1 MLNTDIATA
10 TPAQIDGEI
19 ARLSGIRATAE
30 RTIARAEET
39 ISRIDNLDADSYQR
53 GFAWNSPA
61 AYAKAVEEFNAAMT
75 AGEAADE
82 AITPLNAEYTRR
94 GGWSRFYFVTNT
106 GGHVHR
112 SMSCATC
119 FPTTQYAWLTDYSG
133 STDEQIVADAKSQA
147 CTVCFEDAP
156 VEAFRG
162 RGSIET
168 PDRKAARIEREAK
181 RAAKA
186 AAEVNVIGY
195 VSYAG
200 RVSTKTFKTVR
211 AVTNDI
217 ASNLGSLAWYG
228 MEHPSAQEWLTN
240 VANCRVAL
248 NGKGVEFDYDRAL
261 AAARKRV
268 VKEGGQP
275 KF

>member
-1 MLNTDIATA
+1 MNITTA
-10 TPAQIDGEI
+10 TPAEIDTEI
-19 ARLSGIRATAE
+19 ARIQAALSRAYQTAEDATA
-30 RTIARAEET
+30 TIE
-39 ISRIDNLDADSYQR
+39 RIDSVQDSYER
-53 GFAWNSPA
+53 RFEWNSPTKRLA
-61 AYAKAVEEFNAAMT
+61 ALAAKVAAKEQI
-75 AGEAADE
+75 EALLAE
-82 AITPLNAEYTRR
+82 SAPLTAEYVRR

-112 SMSCATC
+112 SMDCTTC
-119 FPTTQYAWLTDYSG
+119 FPTTQYAWLTQYSG
-133 STDEQIVADAKSQA
+133 STDDQIVADAKSQA

-162 RGSIET
+162 KGSIET
-168 PDRKAARIEREAK
+168 PDRKAAREEREAK

-186 AAEVNVIGY
+186 AAEVTVQGY
-195 VSYAG
+195 ITYGG
-200 RVSTKTFKTVR
+200 RAQTKTFKTVR

-228 MEHPSAQEWLTN
+228 EGHPSAQEWLTN

-248 NGKGVEFDYDRAL
+248 NGKGVDFDYEKAL
-261 AAARKRV
+261 TAARKRV